1 MTGTEFRLLGPI
13 EATCC
18 GRPVPL
24 AGPKRRTVL
33 AALLLGRGRMVP
45 VRRLIRLVWGDDPPA
60 SAATQVRKQISALRA
75 EFGPDRIWTWRDGY
89 GLRAEPGELDLD
101 RFETAAGH
109 GRALLGAGRP
119 AEAAA
124 ALRCSV
130 ELWRGPALADG
141 TDPLSRAEADH
152 LEELRLAAVADR
164 LRAELDL
171 GRHDELIGEL
181 TGLVRRYPLREALR
195 GQLMLALHRS
205 GRTADGLRVYR
216 EGRAELAA
224 QLALE
229 PGRDLRRLHSAM
241 LADDPA
247 LAPPPVPP
255 AARTGRAPD
264 GHGSCAR
271 PAARHL
277 QVTLQ

>member
-1 MTGTEFRLLGPI
+1 VVRVNVPVPPRRLLSPASNRGGALSETEFRVLGPI
-13 EATCC
+13 EALRC
-18 GRPVPL
+18 GRRVPL

-45 VRRLIRLVWGDDPPA
+45 VHRMVRLLWGDESPA
-60 SAATQVRKQISALRA
+60 SAGTQVRKQISALRA
-75 EFGPDRIWTWRDGY
+75 EFGADRVRTWRDGY
-89 GLRAEPGELDLD
+89 GLRIEPGELDLD
-101 RFETAAGH
+101 RFDAAAGR
-109 GRALLGAGRP
+109 GRELLGAGLP
-119 AEAAA
+119 EPAAEA
-124 ALRCSV
+124 LRSAV
-130 ELWRGPALADG
+130 DLWRGPALADG
-141 TDPLSRAEADH
+141 TDPLIGAEADH

-171 GRHDELIGEL
+171 GRHAELVGEL

-229 PGRDLRRLHSAM
+229 PGRDLRRLHRAM

-247 LAPPPVPP
+247 LAAPP
-255 AARTGRAPD
+255 AP
-264 GHGSCAR
+264 
-271 PAARHL
+271 
-277 QVTLQ
+277 